1 MKLTK
6 EMIFKA
12 TKITLVL
19 FGILPL
25 IAFMVFGD
33 LPTLSVM
40 ETQVSWLEADIVL
53 GALFFLGYLLIGS
66 LSGNR
71 TRLPQKKIHA

>member
-53 GALFFLGYLLIGS
+53 GALTFFFIQRKQFHS
-66 LSGNR
+66 M
-71 TRLPQKKIHA
+71 